1 MRRIHIFKDQQ
12 DLYFL
17 DPPSLSKLLSCH
29 TYQSPQSGF
38 GDPDLIQDP
47 SSVPITFTCLSAM
60 RNAVLLRWY
69 LFFFFPL
76 NYLSLESYAV
86 YGNLITL
93 KAPIFYLSL
102 HTLWN
107 VTLQILLLKEQSLTP
122 LFDFELIPQ
131 LDVNRVTQVQPRKL
145 RAYLV
150 FLALGQCYESRLAS
164 KRKGKRRFSFPK
176 WNHLSSAH
184 SLLTCKQVQ
193 PILTSLS
200 CRGTAGHGHRSKH
213 RPDPSE
219 QTRSDEPHRLRS

>member
-1 MRRIHIFKDQQ
+1 M
-12 DLYFL
+12 
-17 DPPSLSKLLSCH
+17 
-29 TYQSPQSGF
+29 
-38 GDPDLIQDP
+38 
-47 SSVPITFTCLSAM
+47 
-60 RNAVLLRWY
+60 
-69 LFFFFPL
+69 
-76 NYLSLESYAV
+76 ESYAV

-122 LFDFELIPQ
+122 LFDFELVPQ

-150 FLALGQCYESRLAS
+150 FLALWQCYESRLAS

-193 PILTSLS
+193 PILTSLP

-213 RPDPSE
+213 RPIPVSRPDQMNPTDSGAKCF
-219 QTRSDEPHRLRS
+219 LLLLF